1 MQKYCEIPTS
11 KGILRGY
18 FHTPDKEKYPVCL
31 IFHGFTGNHT
41 GTKFAYVKIS
51 RLLEELG
58 IGTLRMDFL
67 GSGDSDLEFK
77 DMTFDDE
84 LSCARIM
91 LETVRNF
98 EHALD
103 IYILGHSMGGAIAS
117 ELAKLY
123 PDDIKKLCLWAPA
136 LNMPELFRELKKQ
149 LNTQEYY
156 DYYGFEISDV
166 FVEDLIKRDL
176 FKDLDI
182 YKNELMI
189 IHGTDD
195 HTVDFNISKKYLPL
209 YNDPIFKPIKGGSHN
224 YDSLKQI
231 NEVIQLTVDFMR

>member
-1 MQKYCEIPTS
+1 MQQYCELPTD
-11 KGILRGY
+11 KGVLRGY
-18 FHTPDKEKYPVCL
+18 FHTPDSDSFPVCL

-51 RLLEELG
+51 RLLEEAG
-58 IGTLRMDFL
+58 IGSLRLDFL

-91 LETVRNF
+91 LETVKSL
-98 EHALD
+98 EHTQD

-123 PDDIKKLCLWAPA
+123 PDDIHKLCLWAPA
-136 LNMPELFRELKKQ
+136 LNMPDLFRELKKQ
-149 LNTQEYY
+149 VPTQAYY

-176 FKDLDI
+176 FKDLDT
-182 YKNELMI
+182 YKNNLMI
-189 IHGTDD
+189 IHGTKDT
-195 HTVDFNISKKYLPL
+195 TVDYKISEKYLPL
-209 YNDPIFKPIKGGSHN
+209 FHEPIFKPIEGGTHN
-224 YDSLKQI
+224 YDSLETI